1 MSAIT
6 QTGLDLFIMRTP
18 LNFHGLGT
26 VLGFIS
32 APHCCGCYLSP
43 IKTSVAKAV
52 KKYGGSIPEEEL
64 VRILTAALYDVL
76 SSTEFERY
84 VKELAGK

>member
-1 MSAIT
+1 MPIYKDA
-6 QTGLDLFIMRTP
+6 
-18 LNFHGLGT
+18 
-26 VLGFIS
+26 
-32 APHCCGCYLSP
+32 

-84 VKELAGK
+84 VKELAGIVHDCSI

>member
-1 MSAIT
+1 MPIYKDA
-6 QTGLDLFIMRTP
+6 
-18 LNFHGLGT
+18 
-26 VLGFIS
+26 
-32 APHCCGCYLSP
+32 

-84 VKELAGK
+84 VKELAGKWPAASLTLCSQAGFFSHFSFHHFCQCVEFLS

>member
-1 MSAIT
+1 MPIYKDA
-6 QTGLDLFIMRTP
+6 
-18 LNFHGLGT
+18 
-26 VLGFIS
+26 
-32 APHCCGCYLSP
+32 

-52 KKYGGSIPEEEL
+52 KKYGSSVPEEEL
-64 VRILTAALYDVL
+64 VQIITAALYDVL

>member
-1 MSAIT
+1 MPIYKDA
-6 QTGLDLFIMRTP
+6 
-18 LNFHGLGT
+18 
-26 VLGFIS
+26 
-32 APHCCGCYLSP
+32 

-52 KKYGGSIPEEEL
+52 NKYGGSIPEEEL

-76 SSTEFERY
+76 SSAEFERY

>member
-1 MSAIT
+1 MPIYKDA
-6 QTGLDLFIMRTP
+6 
-18 LNFHGLGT
+18 
-26 VLGFIS
+26 
-32 APHCCGCYLSP
+32 

-76 SSTEFERY
+76 SCTEFERY